1 MVERRSQMTVTSE
14 AVIIGGGVMG
24 ASILY
29 SLAAGGVRSPVLLER
44 DTLGSGSTGRSS
56 GAIRMHYSTEVNARL
71 AWESLAVFRNWGDA
85 VGGDGDP
92 GFVETGYM
100 VFAPEHEAAGFFQ
113 NIEMQRRVGIDTR
126 IVDWVEARELAP
138 AFHLGEDER
147 FAWEAQSGH
156 GDPSGTALA
165 FVSRARELGASV
177 SLESPA
183 TRVAIRGGRVAGVE
197 TANETYETDTAVV
210 ATGPWS
216 SRFLRGL
223 GVELPLMPTR
233 HEVILIRRSET
244 GVGYHPGGGDMANLI
259 YFRPEAD
266 NLTLVGNGN
275 REEEADPDTYNQRAS
290 TDFVQDVWGR
300 LARRIPGIEDGRL
313 AHGYAGLYTTTPDL
327 HPVMDRVDG
336 IEGLYVCTG
345 FSGHGFKLAPAVG
358 VCMAE
363 LILDGEAKLVDIS
376 PLRMGRFSDGSLNT
390 TQYSFKVIA

>member
-1 MVERRSQMTVTSE
+1 MARTADCVV
-14 AVIIGGGVMG
+14 IGGGVMG

-29 SLAAGGVRSPVLLER
+29 NLAARGVSNAVMLER

-71 AWESLAVFRNWGDA
+71 AWESLRVFRNWRDA
-85 VGGDGDP
+85 IGGDGDP
-92 GFVETGYM
+92 GFVKTGYM
-100 VFAPEHEAAGFFQ
+100 VIAPEREAEGFQ
-113 NIEMQRRVGIDTR
+113 HNIAMQREVGIDTR
-126 IVDWVEARELAP
+126 VVSWQEARELAP
-138 AFHLGEDER
+138 DFHLGEDEH

-156 GDPSGTALA
+156 GDPSGVTLA
-165 FVSRARELGASV
+165 YTTRARELGASV
-177 SLESPA
+177 ALESPA
-183 TRVAIRGGRVAGVE
+183 TRVEVEGGRVVAVHAAGGVY
-197 TANETYETDTAVV
+197 ATDTAVI

-216 SRFLRGL
+216 SRFLAHL
-223 GVELPLMPTR
+223 GIELPLLPTR

-244 GVGYHPGGGDMANLI
+244 GVGQHPGGGDMANLI

-275 REEEADPDTYNQRAS
+275 HEETADPDAYNQRAGS
-290 TDFVQDVWGR
+290 EYTVDVWSR
-300 LARRIPGIEDGRL
+300 LARRIPGIADGQL

-327 HPVMDRVDG
+327 HPVMDRVEG
-336 IEGLYVCTG
+336 IEGLYICTG

-363 LILDGEAKLVDIS
+363 LILEGESKLVDVS

-390 TQYSFKVIA
+390 TQYDFKVIA

>member
-1 MVERRSQMTVTSE
+1 MAVTAS
-14 AVIIGGGVMG
+14 AVVIGGGVMG
-24 ASILY
+24 ASILFN
-29 SLAAGGVRSPVLLER
+29 LANRGVDSPILLER

-71 AWESLAVFRNWGDA
+71 AWESLHVFQNWRDE

-92 GFVETGYM
+92 GFVRTGYM
-100 VFAPEHEAAGFFQ
+100 VIAPEREVEGFHH
-113 NIEMQRRVGIDTR
+113 NIEMQQQVGIDTR
-126 IVDWVEARELAP
+126 IVSWQEAKELAP
-138 AFHLGEDER
+138 DFHLGEDEH
-147 FAWEAQSGH
+147 FAWEDQSGH

-165 FVSRARELGASV
+165 FTMRARDLGARV
-177 SLESPA
+177 VLESPA
-183 TRVAIRGGRVAGVE
+183 TSVEVENGRVVGVRTGTE
-197 TANETYETDTAVV
+197 LYSTDTAVI

-216 SRFLRGL
+216 SSFLGHL
-223 GVELPLMPTR
+223 DIDLPLLATR

-244 GVGYHPGGGDMANLI
+244 GVGQHPGGGDMANLI

-290 TDFVQDVWGR
+290 TDYVQDVWSR
-300 LARRIPGIEDGRL
+300 LAMRIPGIADGQL

-327 HPVMDRVDG
+327 HPVMDRIDG
-336 IEGLYVCTG
+336 IEGLYICTG

-363 LILDGEAKLVDIS
+363 LMLEGESKLVDIS
-376 PLRMGRFSDGSLNT
+376 TLRMGRFSDGSLNT
-390 TQYSFKVIA
+390 TQYDFKVIA